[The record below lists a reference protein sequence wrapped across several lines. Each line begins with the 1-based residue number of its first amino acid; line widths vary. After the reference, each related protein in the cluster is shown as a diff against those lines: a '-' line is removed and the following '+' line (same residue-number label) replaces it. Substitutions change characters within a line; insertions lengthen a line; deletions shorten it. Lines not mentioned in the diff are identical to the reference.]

1 METTTYPS
9 FGSVKPLRPGPKSY
23 SDTLSGCKKSVIFST
38 SMTRGITAEAF
49 NRKHYTR
56 GKATFHRFHG
66 GKARHIRH
74 QVETHLHEERPDA
87 AIILA
92 GGNDLPTS
100 RQKPSSIATIA
111 NQVMEIA
118 LMCRKYDVL
127 DICVSSVLPR
137 REGYM
142 GGDMELRRNE
152 LNSVLRSL
160 CDLYNF
166 IFIDHDNGNAKI
178 SLTEHI
184 ERDGVHLNSA
194 GSEVLAYSFGS
205 VLNMLHSR

>member
-9 FGSVKPLRPGPKSY
+9 FGSVKPVKPGPKSY
-23 SDTLSGCKKSVIFST
+23 SDTLSGSKKSVVFST
-38 SMTRGITAEAF
+38 SMTRGIAADIF
-49 NRKHYTR
+49 NRKHYNQ
-56 GKATFHRFHG
+56 GKATFHRFHD
-66 GKARHIRH
+66 GKTRHIRH

-87 AIILA
+87 VIILA

-100 RQKPSSIATIA
+100 RHKPSSIATIA
-111 NQVMEIA
+111 NQIMDIA
-118 LMCRKYDVL
+118 LMCRKYDVA

-142 GGDMELRRNE
+142 GGDMEMRRNE

-166 IFIDHDNGNAKI
+166 IFIDHDNGDVKI
-178 SLTEHI
+178 SLAEHI
-184 ERDGVHLNSA
+184 DRDGVHLNSV
-194 GSEVLAYSFGS
+194 GSEVLAYSFGT
-205 VLNMLHSR
+205 VLNRIHSC